1 MTLQKNVNGTKNRL
15 ERIMEI
21 AILFI
26 ILFVVFLYVMIR
38 GAAEEKS
45 QKKKYR
51 RQLKELYGS
60 FPDRTYS
67 AEELDKI
74 SRYYWHMQ
82 ENSFQET
89 GHHEKHNIRN
99 DIDEITWNDLSMDNI
114 FARMNFTQS
123 ASGEEYLYA
132 MLRRPVTD
140 DRDGAQERMET
151 HISYMMSN
159 EEERLDTMMS
169 LKELGHTGKYALSDY
184 LDYLDELGVRSNKM
198 HYGCILLLLV
208 SIAMIF
214 VRASLGVPMV
224 IAVAC
229 FNIVT
234 YMKEKGIAAPYVTTF
249 SYIMR
254 MIHCADDIIKHNY
267 GSEMQDYIATLKSE
281 RGSFKDF
288 EKCSGMVLKMNAS
301 TGNIDELLF
310 DYIKMLTHIDLIR
323 FNQMLN
329 IVHKNKKEIIGL
341 AGDIGYIDAVISIAY
356 FRAAL
361 PYYTTPM
368 LQTGCD
374 SRFVISEGFHPC
386 IDHPVANSFSQ
397 SRGMIITGS
406 NASGKS
412 TFLKMTAINAILAQT
427 IHTCAAKMYKGNYF
441 RIYSSMSLRDNL
453 DSGESYYIVEI
464 KALKRIM
471 DAADSGDNTPL
482 LCFVDEV
489 LRGTNTV
496 ERIAASTQIL
506 ERLSQRGI
514 YCFAA
519 THDIELTHLLER
531 YYDNDHFE
539 EEVKDGD
546 VLFSYRLLEGRAH
559 TRNAIKLLE
568 IIGFSKEIIRKADDM
583 AGAFLRDGE
592 WRV

>member
-1 MTLQKNVNGTKNRL
+1 
-15 ERIMEI
+15 MEVI
-21 AILFI
+21 ILFI
-26 ILFVVFLYVMIR
+26 ILFAVFVYVMIR
-38 GAAEEKS
+38 GAVEEKNR
-45 QKKKYR
+45 KKKYR

-60 FPDRTYS
+60 FPDRVYS
-67 AEELDKI
+67 SEELDRI
-74 SRYYWHMQ
+74 SRYYWHKR
-82 ENSFQET
+82 
-89 GHHEKHNIRN
+89 EKNNNEN

-123 ASGEEYLYA
+123 SSGEEYLYA
-132 MLRRPVTD
+132 MLRHPVAD
-140 DRDGAQERMET
+140 DKDGTQARMET
-151 HISYMMSN
+151 HINYLMEH
-159 EEERLDTMMS
+159 EEQRLDIMMA
-169 LKELGHTGKYALSDY
+169 LKELGHTGKYSLSDY
-184 LDYLDELGVRSNKM
+184 LDYLDELSVCSNTV

-214 VRASLGVPMV
+214 VRTSLGVPML
-224 IAVAC
+224 IAAAC

-234 YMKEKGIAAPYVTTF
+234 YMKEKGVAAPYVTTF

-254 MIHCADDIIKHNY
+254 MIHCADNIAKHEC
-267 GSEMQDYIATLKSE
+267 GSEMNDYIVALKTE
-281 RGSFKDF
+281 RGSFDDF
-288 EKCSGMVLKMNAS
+288 ERHSGMVLKMNAS
-301 TGNIDELLF
+301 TGSIDELLF
-310 DYIKMLTHIDLIR
+310 DYIKMLTHLDLIR
-323 FNQMLN
+323 FNKMLN
-329 IVHKNKKEIIGL
+329 IVHKNKKEIVGL
-341 AGDIGYIDAVISIAY
+341 AGDIGYIDAVISIGY

-361 PYYTTPM
+361 PYYTTPF
-368 LQTGCD
+368 LQTGND
-374 SRFVISEGFHPC
+374 SSLVISEGFHPC
-386 IDHPVANSFSQ
+386 IENPVANSFSQ
-397 SRGMIITGS
+397 SRGMVITGS

-506 ERLSQRGI
+506 ERLSQKGI

-531 YYDNDHFE
+531 YYDNYHFE
-539 EEVKDGD
+539 EEVRSGD
-546 VLFSYRLLEGRAH
+546 VLFSYRLLAGRAH

-568 IIGFSKEIIRKADDM
+568 IIGFSKDIIRKADDM

-592 WRV
+592 WKTQ

>member
-1 MTLQKNVNGTKNRL
+1 
-15 ERIMEI
+15 MEV
-21 AILFI
+21 AVLFI
-26 ILFVVFLYVMIR
+26 ILFAVFLYVMIR

-45 QKKKYR
+45 RMKKYR
-51 RQLKELYGS
+51 QKLGELYGS

-67 AEELDKI
+67 AEELDRI
-74 SRYYWHMQ
+74 SRYYWHMR
-82 ENSFQET
+82 
-89 GHHEKHNIRN
+89 EKGGAGN
-99 DIDEITWNDLSMDNI
+99 DIDEITWNDLSMDNL

-123 ASGEEYLYA
+123 SSGEEYLYA

-140 DRDGAQERMET
+140 DRDGMQEKMEA
-151 HISYMMSN
+151 HIRYMMEN
-159 EEERLDTMMS
+159 EEKRLDTMMS
-169 LKELGHTGKYALSDY
+169 LKKLGHTGKYSLSDY
-184 LDYLDELGVRSNKM
+184 LDYLDQLGVRGNQM
-198 HYGCILLLLV
+198 HYGCILLLAASV
-208 SIAMIF
+208 AVIF
-214 VRASLGVPMV
+214 VRASLGVPML
-224 IAVAC
+224 IATAC

-254 MIHCADDIIKHNY
+254 LIHCSDDIIKQNY
-267 GSEMQDYIATLKSE
+267 GSEMEDYVSTLRSE
-281 RGSFKDF
+281 RGSFQDF
-288 EKCSGMVLKMNAS
+288 ERNSGMVLKMNAS

-323 FNQMLN
+323 FNKMLS
-329 IVHKNKKEIIGL
+329 IVHKNRKEIIRL
-341 AGDIGYIDAVISIAY
+341 AENIGYIDTVISIGY

-361 PYYTTPM
+361 PYYTTPV
-368 LQTGCD
+368 LQTGSG
-374 SRFVISEGFHPC
+374 SRLVVSEGFHPC
-386 IDHPVANSFSQ
+386 IDNPVANSFSQ
-397 SRGMIITGS
+397 GRGMVITGS

-427 IHTCAAKMYKGNYF
+427 IHTCAARMYKGNFY

-471 DAADSGDNTPL
+471 DAADSGGDTPL

-506 ERLSQRGI
+506 ERLSRQGI

-519 THDIELTHLLER
+519 THDIELTHLLEQ
-531 YYDNDHFE
+531 YYDNYHFE
-539 EEVKDGD
+539 EEVRDGD

-568 IIGFSKEIIRKADDM
+568 IMGFSKEIIRRADDM
-583 AGAFLRDGE
+583 AGAFVRDGE
-592 WRV
+592 WKKL

>member
-1 MTLQKNVNGTKNRL
+1 
-15 ERIMEI
+15 MEI
-21 AILFI
+21 AVLFI
-26 ILFVVFLYVMIR
+26 ILFAVFLYVMIR
-38 GAAEEKS
+38 GAAEERS
-45 QKKKYR
+45 RMKKYR
-51 RQLKELYGS
+51 RKLKELYGS

-67 AEELDKI
+67 AEELDRI
-74 SRYYWHMQ
+74 SRYYLHMR
-82 ENSFQET
+82 
-89 GHHEKHNIRN
+89 EKGGAEN
-99 DIDEITWNDLSMDNI
+99 DIDEITWNDLSMDHL

-123 ASGEEYLYA
+123 SSGEEYLYA
-132 MLRRPVTD
+132 MLRRPATG
-140 DRDGAQERMET
+140 DRDGAREKMES
-151 HISYMMSN
+151 HIRYMMEN
-159 EEERLDTMMS
+159 EEKRLDTMMS
-169 LKELGHTGKYALSDY
+169 LRKLGHTGKYSLPDY
-184 LDYLDELGVRSNKM
+184 LDYLDQLGVRGNRL
-198 HYGCILLLLV
+198 HYGCILLLAASV
-208 SIAMIF
+208 AIIF
-214 VRASLGVPMV
+214 VRASLGVPLL
-224 IAVAC
+224 IATAC

-254 MIHCADDIIKHNY
+254 MLHCADDIIKQKH
-267 GSEMQDYIATLKSE
+267 GSGMEDYISTLEAE
-281 RGSFKDF
+281 RGSFQDF
-288 EKCSGMVLKMNAS
+288 EKHSGMVLKMNAA
-301 TGNIDELLF
+301 TGSIDELLF
-310 DYIKMLTHIDLIR
+310 DYIKMLTHVDLIQ
-323 FNQMLN
+323 FNKMLN

-341 AGDIGYIDAVISIAY
+341 AGDIGYIDAVISIGY

-361 PYYTTPM
+361 PYYTTPL

-374 SRFVISEGFHPC
+374 CPFVISEGVHPC
-386 IDHPVANSFSQ
+386 IDNPVANSFSQ
-397 SRGMIITGS
+397 NKGMVITGS

-412 TFLKMTAINAILAQT
+412 TFLKMTAINAVLAQT
-427 IHTCAAKMYKGNYF
+427 INTCAARMYKGNYY

-471 DAADSGDNTPL
+471 DAADSGQGTPL

-506 ERLSQRGI
+506 ERLSRRGI

-519 THDIELTHLLER
+519 THDIELTHLLEQC
-531 YYDNDHFE
+531 YDNYHFE

-546 VLFSYRLLEGRAH
+546 VLFSYRLLAGRAH

-568 IIGFSKEIIRKADDM
+568 IMGFSKEIIRRADDM

-592 WRV
+592 WKRQ

>member
-1 MTLQKNVNGTKNRL
+1 
-15 ERIMEI
+15 MEI

-26 ILFVVFLYVMIR
+26 ILFIVFLYVMIR

-45 QKKKYR
+45 RKKKYR
-51 RQLKELYGS
+51 RQLKNLYGS

-74 SRYYWHMQ
+74 SRYYWHMH
-82 ENSFQET
+82 ENSLQEK
-89 GHHEKHNIRN
+89 GLHEKYNNRN
-99 DIDEITWNDLSMDNI
+99 DIDEITWNDLSMDSI

-151 HISYMMSN
+151 HISYMMAN

-169 LKELGHTGKYALSDY
+169 LKELGHTGKYSLSDY

-198 HYGCILLLLV
+198 HFGCILLLLV
-208 SIAMIF
+208 SVAVIF

-224 IAVAC
+224 IAAAC

-249 SYIMR
+249 SYIIR
-254 MIHCADDIIKHNY
+254 MIHCTDDIIKHNY
-267 GSEMQDYIATLKSE
+267 GPEMQGYIATLKSE
-281 RGSFKDF
+281 RGNFKDF
-288 EKCSGMVLKMNAS
+288 EKHSGMVLKMNAS

-329 IVHKNKKEIIGL
+329 IVHKNKKEIIGI

-361 PYYTTPM
+361 PYYTTPL

-386 IDHPVANSFSQ
+386 IEDPVANSFSQ
-397 SRGMIITGS
+397 SRGMVITGS

-427 IHTCAAKMYKGNYF
+427 INTCAAKMYKGNYF

-453 DSGESYYIVEI
+453 DHGESYYIVEI

-471 DAADSGDNTPL
+471 DAADSGDHTPL

-531 YYDNDHFE
+531 YYDNYHFE

-583 AGAFLRDGE
+583 AAAFLRDGD
-592 WRV
+592 WKV

>member
-1 MTLQKNVNGTKNRL
+1 
-15 ERIMEI
+15 MEI
-21 AILFI
+21 VVLLI
-26 ILFVVFLYVMIR
+26 ILFAIVLYVMIR

-45 QKKKYR
+45 RRKKYR

-60 FPDRTYS
+60 FPDRSYS
-67 AEELDKI
+67 AEEIDKI
-74 SRYYWHMQ
+74 SRYYWHMHQ
-82 ENSFQET
+82 KT
-89 GHHEKHNIRN
+89 VN
-99 DIDEITWNDLSMDNI
+99 DIDEITWNDLSMDHL

-123 ASGEEYLYA
+123 SSGEEYLYA
-132 MLRRPVTD
+132 MLRHPVTD
-140 DRDGAQERMET
+140 DRDGAQEKMET
-151 HISYMMSN
+151 HINYMMAN
-159 EEERLDTMMS
+159 EEKRLDTMMS
-169 LKELGHTGKYALSDY
+169 LRDLGHTGKYALYDY

-214 VRASLGVPMV
+214 VRTSLGVPMV
-224 IAVAC
+224 IAAAC

-234 YMKEKGIAAPYVTTF
+234 YLKEKGIAAPYVTTF
-249 SYIMR
+249 SYIIR
-254 MIHCADDIIKHNY
+254 MIHCADEIIKCND
-267 GSEMQDYIATLKSE
+267 GSGMNDYISTLRSE
-281 RGSFKDF
+281 RGSFRDF
-288 EKCSGMVLKMNAS
+288 EKNSGMVLKMNAS

-310 DYIKMLTHIDLIR
+310 DYIKMLTHIDLIQ
-323 FNQMLN
+323 FNKMLN
-329 IVHKNKKEIIGL
+329 IVQKNKKEIIGL

-361 PYYTTPM
+361 PYYTMPL

-374 SRFVISEGFHPC
+374 SRLVISEGFHPC
-386 IDHPVANSFSQ
+386 IENPVANSFTQ
-397 SRGMIITGS
+397 NRGMIITGS

-412 TFLKMTAINAILAQT
+412 TFLKMTAVNAILAQT

-453 DSGESYYIVEI
+453 DNGESYYIVEI

-471 DAADSGDNTPL
+471 DAADSGDGAPL

-531 YYDNDHFE
+531 FYDNYHFE
-539 EEVKDGD
+539 EEVRDGD

-568 IIGFSKEIIRKADDM
+568 IIGFSEDIIRKADNM
-583 AGAFLRDGE
+583 AGVFLRDGE
-592 WRV
+592 WKTE

>member
-1 MTLQKNVNGTKNRL
+1 
-15 ERIMEI
+15 MEI
-21 AILFI
+21 TILFLI
-26 ILFVVFLYVMIR
+26 FAAVFLYVMIR
-38 GAAEEKS
+38 GAVEEKRRR
-45 QKKKYR
+45 KKYR
-51 RQLKELYGS
+51 SQLKELYGS

-67 AEELDKI
+67 AEELDRI
-74 SRYYWHMQ
+74 SRYYWH
-82 ENSFQET
+82 T
-89 GHHEKHNIRN
+89 RDEKCSIGN

-123 ASGEEYLYA
+123 SSGEEYLYA
-132 MLRRPVTD
+132 MLRCPAVD
-140 DRDGAQERMET
+140 DRDGRQEKMEA
-151 HISYMMSN
+151 HIRYMMEN
-159 EEERLDTMMS
+159 EKERLDTMMS
-169 LKELGHTGKYALSDY
+169 LKDLGHTGKYALFDY
-184 LDYLDELGVRSNKM
+184 LDYLDELGVRGNGM

-208 SIAMIF
+208 SVAVLF
-214 VRASLGVPMV
+214 VRTSLGVPML
-224 IAVAC
+224 IAAAC

-249 SYIMR
+249 SYITR
-254 MIHCADDIIKHNY
+254 MLRCADDIIKHDY
-267 GSEMQDYIATLKSE
+267 GPEMGDYVSTLRSE

-288 EKCSGMVLKMNAS
+288 EKNSGMVLKMNAS

-323 FNQMLN
+323 FNKMLN
-329 IVHKNKKEIIGL
+329 IVHQNRREIIGL
-341 AGDIGYIDAVISIAY
+341 AGDIGYIDAVISIGY

-361 PYYTTPM
+361 PYYTTPF

-386 IDHPVANSFSQ
+386 IDEPVANSFSQ
-397 SRGMIITGS
+397 RRGMIITGS

-427 IHTCAAKMYKGNYF
+427 IHTCAAKMYKGNYY

-471 DAADSGDNTPL
+471 DAACAKDDTPL

-506 ERLSQRGI
+506 ERLSQQGI
-514 YCFAA
+514 RCFAA
-519 THDIELTHLLER
+519 THDIELAHLLER
-531 YYDNDHFE
+531 HYDNYHFE
-539 EEVKDGD
+539 EEVKNDD

-568 IIGFSKEIIRKADDM
+568 IIGFSKEIIRRADDM
-583 AGAFLRDGE
+583 ARAFLAEGE
-592 WRV
+592 WSAD

>member
-1 MTLQKNVNGTKNRL
+1 L
-15 ERIMEI
+15 EVFTIYEAGGGWEQIMEI
-21 AILFI
+21 AVLFI
-26 ILFVVFLYVMIR
+26 ILFAVFVYVMIR
-38 GAAEEKS
+38 GAVEEKNRR
-45 QKKKYR
+45 KKYR
-51 RQLKELYGS
+51 THLRELYGS
-60 FPDRTYS
+60 FPERTYS
-67 AEELDKI
+67 AQELDKI
-74 SRYYWHMQ
+74 SRYYWHRR
-82 ENSFQET
+82 EKNA
-89 GHHEKHNIRN
+89 HEN
-99 DIDEITWNDLSMDNI
+99 DIDEITWNDLSMDSI

-123 ASGEEYLYA
+123 SSGEEYLYA

-140 DRDGAQERMET
+140 DHDGTQARMET
-151 HISYMMSN
+151 HINYMM
-159 EEERLDTMMS
+159 EHEQERLNIMMA
-169 LKELGHTGKYALSDY
+169 LKDLGNTGKYSLYDY
-184 LDYLDELGVRSNKM
+184 LDYLDKLGVRSNKI
-198 HYGCILLLLV
+198 HYACILLLLV
-208 SIAMIF
+208 SVAAIF
-214 VRASLGVPMV
+214 ARPSLGVPLV
-224 IAVAC
+224 IATAC

-254 MIHCADDIIKHNY
+254 MIHCVDDITKY
-267 GSEMQDYIATLKSE
+267 EYSPQMKDFVVALKTE
-281 RGSFKDF
+281 RGSFDDF
-288 EKCSGMVLKMNAS
+288 EKNSGMVLKMNAS
-301 TGNIDELLF
+301 TGSIDELLF
-310 DYIKMLTHIDLIR
+310 DYIKMLTHIDLIQ
-323 FNQMLN
+323 FNKMLN
-329 IVHKNKKEIIGL
+329 IVHKNKREIIGL
-341 AGDIGYIDAVISIAY
+341 AGDIGYIDAVIAIGY

-361 PYYTTPM
+361 PYYTTPF

-374 SRFVISEGFHPC
+374 GPFVISEGFHPC
-386 IDHPVANSFSQ
+386 IEQPVANSFSQ
-397 SRGMIITGS
+397 NRGMIITGS

-427 IHTCAAKMYKGNYF
+427 INTCAARMYKGNYY

-453 DSGESYYIVEI
+453 DNGESYYIVEI

-471 DAADSGDNTPL
+471 DAADTGGNTPL

-506 ERLSQRGI
+506 QRLAQRGI

-531 YYDNDHFE
+531 YYDNCHFE

-546 VLFSYRLLEGRAH
+546 VLFSYRLLDGRAH

-583 AGAFLRDGE
+583 AGRFLQDGE
-592 WRV
+592 WKNQ

>member
-1 MTLQKNVNGTKNRL
+1 
-15 ERIMEI
+15 MEV
-21 AILFI
+21 AVLFI
-26 ILFVVFLYVMIR
+26 ILFAVFLYVMIR
-38 GAAEEKS
+38 GAAEERS
-45 QKKKYR
+45 RMKKYR
-51 RQLKELYGS
+51 QKLGELYGS

-67 AEELDKI
+67 AEELDRI
-74 SRYYWHMQ
+74 SRYYWHMR
-82 ENSFQET
+82 
-89 GHHEKHNIRN
+89 EKGGAEN
-99 DIDEITWNDLSMDNI
+99 DIDEITWNDLSMDNL

-123 ASGEEYLYA
+123 SSGEEYLYA
-132 MLRRPVTD
+132 MLHRPATD
-140 DRDGAQERMET
+140 DRDGAREKMES
-151 HISYMMSN
+151 HIRYMMEN
-159 EEERLDTMMS
+159 EEKRLDTMMS
-169 LKELGHTGKYALSDY
+169 LRKLGHTGKYSLPDY
-184 LDYLDELGVRSNKM
+184 LDYLDKLGVRGNRL
-198 HYGCILLLLV
+198 HYGCILLLAASVAL
-208 SIAMIF
+208 IF
-214 VRASLGVPMV
+214 VRASLGVPLL
-224 IAVAC
+224 IATAC

-254 MIHCADDIIKHNY
+254 MLHCGDDIIKQKH
-267 GSEMQDYIATLKSE
+267 GSGMEDYISTLKAE
-281 RGSFKDF
+281 RGSFHDF
-288 EKCSGMVLKMNAS
+288 EKHSGMVLKMNAA
-301 TGNIDELLF
+301 TGSIDELLF
-310 DYIKMLTHIDLIR
+310 DYIKMLTHVDLIQ
-323 FNQMLN
+323 FNKMLN

-361 PYYTTPM
+361 PYYTTPL

-374 SRFVISEGFHPC
+374 SPFVISEGFHPC
-386 IDHPVANSFSQ
+386 IDNPVANSFSQ
-397 SRGMIITGS
+397 NKGMVITGS

-412 TFLKMTAINAILAQT
+412 TFLKMTAINAVLAQT
-427 IHTCAAKMYKGNYF
+427 INTCAARMYKGNYY

-471 DAADSGDNTPL
+471 DAADSGQGTPL

-506 ERLSQRGI
+506 ERLSRRGI

-519 THDIELTHLLER
+519 THDIELTHLLEPC
-531 YYDNDHFE
+531 YDNYHFE
-539 EEVKDGD
+539 EEVRDGD
-546 VLFSYRLLEGRAH
+546 VLFSYRLLAGRAH

-568 IIGFSKEIIRKADDM
+568 IMGFSKEIIRRADDM

-592 WRV
+592 WKRQ

>member
-1 MTLQKNVNGTKNRL
+1 
-15 ERIMEI
+15 MEV
-21 AILFI
+21 AVLFI
-26 ILFVVFLYVMIR
+26 ILFAVYLYVMIR

-45 QKKKYR
+45 RMKKYR
-51 RQLKELYGS
+51 QKLMELYGN

-67 AEELDKI
+67 AEELDRI
-74 SRYYWHMQ
+74 SRYYWHMR
-82 ENSFQET
+82 EA
-89 GHHEKHNIRN
+89 GGAGN
-99 DIDEITWNDLSMDNI
+99 DIDEITWNDLSMDNL

-123 ASGEEYLYA
+123 SSGEEYLYA

-140 DRDGAQERMET
+140 DRECMQEKMEA
-151 HISYMMSN
+151 HIWYMMEN
-159 EEERLDTMMS
+159 EEKRLDTMMS
-169 LKELGHTGKYALSDY
+169 LKKLGHTGNYALSDY
-184 LDYLDELGVRSNKM
+184 LDYLDQLGVRGNQM
-198 HYGCILLLLV
+198 HYGCILLLV
-208 SIAMIF
+208 ASVAMIF
-214 VRASLGVPMV
+214 VRASLGVPML
-224 IAVAC
+224 IATAC

-254 MIHCADDIIKHNY
+254 LIHCSDDIIKQNY
-267 GSEMQDYIATLKSE
+267 SSEMEDYISTLRAE
-281 RGSFKDF
+281 RGSFQEF
-288 EKCSGMVLKMNAS
+288 EKHSGMVLKMNAS

-323 FNQMLN
+323 FNKMLSV
-329 IVHKNKKEIIGL
+329 VHKNRKEIIGL
-341 AGDIGYIDAVISIAY
+341 AGNIGYIDAVISIGY

-361 PYYTTPM
+361 PYYTIPV
-368 LQTGCD
+368 LQTGCGN
-374 SRFVISEGFHPC
+374 RLVVSEGFHPC
-386 IDHPVANSFSQ
+386 IDNPVANSFSQ
-397 SRGMIITGS
+397 GRGMVITGS

-427 IHTCAAKMYKGNYF
+427 IHTCAARMYKGNFY

-471 DAADSGDNTPL
+471 DAADSGGDTPL

-506 ERLSQRGI
+506 ERLSRQGI

-519 THDIELTHLLER
+519 THDIELTHLLKQC
-531 YYDNDHFE
+531 YDNYHFE
-539 EEVKDGD
+539 EEVRDGD

-568 IIGFSKEIIRKADDM
+568 IMGFSKEIIRRADDM
-583 AGAFLRDGE
+583 AGAFVRDGE
-592 WRV
+592 WRKL